1 MLRGLLLLGLLVWTG
16 CGNEVRTYRVAPYLT
31 PGSTCVMCP
40 FSMALWA
47 QEEGESPPRDLYLAP
62 EQLAEEGFTFR
73 WGTEQLIEIEVE
85 RYDGDVRAD
94 DPGVLYIFRRVV
106 ESREVEPGARFEMPF
121 PPSPPA
127 SYPEGFLER
136 EGDGF
141 RLGPTVRLTCV
152 SAEVCEQ
159 LAARRL
165 GEAAFVLELSYPE
178 TEGAPLRLH
187 AVR

>member
-1 MLRGLLLLGLLVWTG
+1 MLRGLLLLGLLVGTG

-31 PGSTCVMCP
+31 PESTCVLCP

-47 QEEGESPPRDLYLAP
+47 QEEGASPPRDLFFEP
-62 EQLAEEGFTFR
+62 EQLAAEGFTFR
-73 WGTEQLIEIEVE
+73 WGTEQRIEIEVE
-85 RYDGDVRAD
+85 RYEGDIRVD

-106 ESREVEPGARFEMPF
+106 ESREVAPGARFEMPF
-121 PPSPPA
+121 PASPPA
-127 SYPEGFLER
+127 AYPEGFLER

-141 RLGPTVRLTCV
+141 RLGRTVRLTCT
-152 SAEVCEQ
+152 SAQVCEQ
-159 LAARRL
+159 LAARHL
-165 GEAAFVLELSYPE
+165 GEEAFVLELSYPE